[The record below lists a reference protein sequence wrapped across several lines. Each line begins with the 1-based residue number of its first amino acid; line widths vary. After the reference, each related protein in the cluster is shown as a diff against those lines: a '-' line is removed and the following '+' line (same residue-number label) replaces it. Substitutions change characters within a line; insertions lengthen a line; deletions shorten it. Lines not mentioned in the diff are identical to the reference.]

1 MITRLWKDNI
11 AASSEYYYQSH
22 NGLIVGQVYNL
33 AHSQIWGAKIPV
45 SATEEYI
52 LGNFVSLEYAKLAV
66 EDYWESKDK
75 TINYMTQ
82 GLITQHEV

>member
-1 MITRLWKDNI
+1 MSRLWKDNI
-11 AASSEYYYQSH
+11 AASSEYYYQAN

-45 SATEEYI
+45 SATEEHI
-52 LGNFVSLEYAKLAV
+52 IGNFVSLEFAKKAV
-66 EDYWESKDK
+66 EEYWSGKDK